1 MIDVSCIPLV
11 TGTRPGPMKI
21 LKCGL
26 YLCHILLKMHAVI
39 KGGWNDIF
47 VTFRETDCLRYH
59 YIRDIG
65 V

>member
-11 TGTRPGPMKI
+11 TGTRPVPMKI
-21 LKCGL
+21 LKCG
-26 YLCHILLKMHAVI
+26 LCHILLKMHAVI

-47 VTFRETDCLRYH
+47 VTSRET
-59 YIRDIG
+59 

>member
-21 LKCGL
+21 FKCGL

-47 VTFRETDCLRYH
+47 VTFRET
-59 YIRDIG
+59 